1 MWSLWKWRIVNQKHV
16 FVGMAKSSMIENATI
31 KDNFHFLT
39 NWLWVLMP
47 LAKYM
52 KHGGGNLLL
61 HDFYFF
67 LLLIPKNSHNMHA
80 KIIHV
85 MICIS

>member
-1 MWSLWKWRIVNQKHV
+1 
-16 FVGMAKSSMIENATI
+16 
-31 KDNFHFLT
+31 
-39 NWLWVLMP
+39 MP

-67 LLLIPKNSHNMHA
+67 FAFNTKKLTQYACKNNTCNDMHIISHMYVNIPVLLY
-80 KIIHV
+80 V
-85 MICIS
+85 